1 MIRMLFSTMTFGT
14 VRVECLT
21 MMMMLIKDN
30 DCWDGKTE
38 SLMMIMMPSGATI
51 AGMIR
56 KD

>member
-1 MIRMLFSTMTFGT
+1 MIRMLFSTKTFGA

-30 DCWDGKTE
+30 DRRDGKTE

-51 AGMIR
+51 AGMRR